1 MVIFL
6 RKIIID
12 NYYIMVFFLYILTL
26 RFKSIAVGFIIALIL
41 CILAVFAILQ
51 RKINIRRL
59 SIMDSLVVLYT
70 LYCMFSSIQ
79 YIVNEISIM
88 VFLKS
93 ISNGLLPI
101 IFYFIIQYGE
111 QRFWRCFIKGYILTG
126 IIGIYLLYTT
136 PNWYKD
142 YCLTYGYS
150 TTRLS
155 STIGST
161 GMGTLGV
168 VALIL
173 IMHELYATR
182 CRKGKLEYGLTMFFC
197 FLSMARSAWIVSI
210 IVLVVYH
217 YFVFIKWKI
226 IKIRWLIAE
235 LICSTTFL
243 IVEWNKLYRL
253 VEQWILE
260 HIEAGIQTGG
270 KTGLFSSRIEQWI
283 AGLKQSNVIFG
294 SGFGTY
300 GHKAIGYNNN
310 IVADGSWVL
319 LICEIG
325 VIGTI
330 IFLYIVIDSLGNGKR
345 YLSNLLA
352 PTMIILIISLQ
363 AIGSNMFEYQV
374 IMPLFW
380 AAVGTIESYRKEKK
394 NENFSVISSTISSN
408 SRE

>member
-6 RKIIID
+6 RNRLVD
-12 NYYIMVFFLYILTL
+12 NYYIMVFFLYILTF
-26 RFKSIAVGFIIALIL
+26 RFKSIAVGFVVALIL
-41 CILAVFAILQ
+41 SILIMLEILQ
-51 RKINIRRL
+51 RRINIRRL
-59 SIMDSLVVLYT
+59 SKMDSLVILYS
-70 LYCMFSSIQ
+70 LYCLFSGVK

-88 VFLKS
+88 VFLKAV
-93 ISNGLLPI
+93 SNGLLPI
-101 IFYFIIQYGE
+101 IFYFIIQYRE
-111 QRFWRCFIKGYILTG
+111 QRFWGYFIKGYIITG

-150 TTRLS
+150 ITRLS

-161 GMGTLGV
+161 GMGALGV
-168 VALIL
+168 IALIL
-173 IMHELYATR
+173 IMHKLHATK
-182 CRKGKLEYGLTMFFC
+182 CKKGKLEYGLTMLFC

-210 IVLVVYH
+210 IALVVYH
-217 YFVFIKWKI
+217 YLIFIKWKI

-235 LICSTTFL
+235 IICSITLL
-243 IVEWNKLYRL
+243 IVEWNKLFIL
-253 VEQWILE
+253 VEQWIVE

-270 KTGLFSSRIEQWI
+270 KSGLFSSRIEQWI
-283 AGLKQSNVIFG
+283 VGLKQSNFIFG
-294 SGFGTY
+294 SGFGAY

-325 VIGTI
+325 IIGTI
-330 IFLYIVIDSLGNGKR
+330 IFLYIVINSLRNGKR
-345 YLSNLLA
+345 YLSDLLA
-352 PTMIILIISLQ
+352 PTMVILAIALQ

-380 AAVGTIESYRKEKK
+380 ATVGTIEKYRKEKK
-394 NENFSVISSTISSN
+394 NEGFSVISSTVSSN
-408 SRE
+408 S